1 MGIKFACD
9 LNKLKAGDIL
19 IFAGDT
25 DNDFF
30 THKAEYAVYQD
41 EEGLYVI
48 DDNGEG
54 ESLNEVSGQYF
65 IVKYDVDT
73 SALQEQHF
81 ITEKALKLACN
92 YIREYSPG
100 LACEPVRDVA
110 YWMYKAKK
118 AKY

>member
-9 LNKLKAGDIL
+9 YLNELKAGDIL
-19 IFAGDT
+19 IFAGNPD
-25 DNDFF
+25 DDFF
-30 THKAEYAVYQD
+30 THKAEYEVYQD

-48 DDNGEG
+48 DDDGEG
-54 ESLNEVSGQYF
+54 EVLNEVSGQYF
-65 IVKYDVDT
+65 IVKDDADT
-73 SALQEQHF
+73 SALQEQHSV
-81 ITEKALKLACN
+81 TEKALELACN

-118 AKY
+118 AK